1 MVLVIVFDRIVRKK
15 CRCWRIC
22 EEAKSSGTYSIFF

>member
-1 MVLVIVFDRIVRKK
+1 MVLVIVFDKIVRKK

-22 EEAKSSGTYSIFF
+22 EEAKASVI